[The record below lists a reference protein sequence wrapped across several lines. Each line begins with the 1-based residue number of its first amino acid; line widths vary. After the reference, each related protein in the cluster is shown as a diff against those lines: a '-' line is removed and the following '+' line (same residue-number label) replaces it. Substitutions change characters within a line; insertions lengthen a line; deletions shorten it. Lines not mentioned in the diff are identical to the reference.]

1 VIVLINIYNSDIQ
14 SEELKEIQEIKKGCW
29 INIEKP
35 TEEEISRI
43 CREINIEQD
52 FIRYSLDEEEKPR
65 IDQED
70 RDGTT
75 LFIVDVPTIEK
86 TEEGFSYST
95 EPLGLIVVRD
105 EYFLTISL
113 DKTII
118 MENFKRG
125 KIKGFS
131 TFKKSRFIL
140 QILYKNAEYYL
151 NYLKRINQE
160 KEIAEKSLKK
170 SMQNKELL
178 KLLDIQKSLV
188 YFETSIKANELV
200 MEKTLK
206 GKYIKLYEE
215 DEDILEDAIIEN
227 RQAMEMSQ
235 VYTNILKGTMDAYG
249 SIISNNLNGV
259 MKFLTSITIFLA
271 IPTMLSGFWGMNVPV
286 PFAQNN
292 FGFIGIIIFSLILT
306 ILVGIWLKKK
316 DMLN

>member
-1 VIVLINIYNSDIQ
+1 MINIYNTNTSNG
-14 SEELKEIQEIKKGCW
+14 ELEEIQEIRKGCW
-29 INIEKP
+29 INLENP
-35 TEEEISRI
+35 TQEEISKL
-43 CREINIEQD
+43 CKEINIEQD
-52 FIRYSLDEEEKPR
+52 FISYALDYEEKPR
-65 IDQED
+65 IDSED
-70 RDGTT
+70 EDGTI
-75 LFIVDVPTIEK
+75 LFIIDIPTVK
-86 TEEGFSYST
+86 KKEEGFSYYT
-95 EPLGLIVVRD
+95 IPIGMIVVRD
-105 EYFLTISL
+105 EYFITVGLEDSV
-113 DKTII
+113 II
-118 MENFKRG
+118 DAFKKG
-125 KIKGFS
+125 KVKSFS

-160 KEIAEKSLKK
+160 KEIAEKSLNK
-170 SMQNKELL
+170 SMKNRELL

-206 GKYIKLYEE
+206 GKYIKLYDE

-235 VYTNILKGTMDAYG
+235 TYSNILKGTMDVYG

-271 IPTMLSGFWGMNVPV
+271 VPTMISGFWGMNVPV
-286 PFAQNN
+286 PLAQNN
-292 FGFIGIIIFSLILT
+292 NSFLAIVLFSVFLTGI
-306 ILVGIWLKKK
+306 VAVWLKKK